1 MVCAVSLG
9 RRATY
14 RDVLDAPA
22 HQVAEIIDGEL
33 CLHPRAPPREALARY
48 RLGVGLGHPFACGR
62 SGPARHESQHWW
74 LFHEPELRLGEE
86 LLVPDLAG
94 WRRERL
100 PELPATASFTLAPD
114 WVCEVLSSERERLDL
129 QSKRPLYAS
138 EGVHHLWLVDVDDR
152 TLQALELCGDDWV
165 PIARV
170 RDEEMVSIA
179 PFEATLL
186 RLGNLWP

>member
-1 MVCAVSLG
+1 MVCTVSLG

-48 RLGVGLGHPFACGR
+48 RLGVGLGHPFARGR

-94 WRRERL
+94 WRRERMA
-100 PELPATASFTLAPD
+100 ELPATASFTLAPD
-114 WVCEVLSSERERLDL
+114 WVCEVLSSERERIDSQGERLDRIEHRL
-129 QSKRPLYAS
+129 A
-138 EGVHHLWLVDVDDR
+138 LVD
-152 TLQALELCGDDWV
+152 
-165 PIARV
+165 
-170 RDEEMVSIA
+170 
-179 PFEATLL
+179 
-186 RLGNLWP
+186 